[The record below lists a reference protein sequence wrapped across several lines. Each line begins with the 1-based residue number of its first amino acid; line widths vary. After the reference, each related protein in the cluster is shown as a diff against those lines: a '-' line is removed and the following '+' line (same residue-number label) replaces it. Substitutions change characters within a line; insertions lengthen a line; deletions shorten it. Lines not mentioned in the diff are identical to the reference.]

1 MLDILEEY
9 CQLRQYK
16 VARIDGQTRGSDRQ
30 EAIDAFSRPDSD
42 YFIFLLSTRAGGL
55 GINLTAADTVIIYD
69 SDWNPQNDSQATAR
83 CHRIGQKQEVS
94 VYRLLTRHTY
104 EYEMFERASR
114 KLAIETVV
122 LDRDAISTR
131 SSANA
136 NGVTSE
142 LPSNPNEIPLAVLDS
157 METTKDVDTPGV
169 PSETSPITDET
180 PAIPVETPI
189 ESAEIANQETNTNEM
204 EVEEANGQLA
214 DLPESDSEMKKSV
227 WSSDEDFVI
236 SEEEADEES
245 VITKTTQEDASVAD
259 KMVDDEYG
267 VPAVPVIPVNCD
279 QLKNED
285 VNNILKE
292 VLKQFAVTQIDFF
305 APEWTQVLPDEHW
318 LKKELMQVAGEVLE
332 GINTIKDADN
342 YKYSADNEYIKKLDV
357 TDVSLSEGRVSVKM
371 SVDANIY
378 YGILS
383 ELTGTKILNE
393 YELIS
398 TIRDLA
404 LRKKEY
410 ESVSDAVTDVN
421 MSGFGVVTPV
431 RSAIELEE
439 PVVIKNG
446 NKYGVKIKAK
456 VPSVNMLKTQINV
469 EIAPIVGTKNQAEDL
484 INYIKDNTKDNPDGI
499 WDTNIFGKTIEQIV
513 NDGIYEKTHNITKD
527 NMDKIGET
535 IEKVMNE
542 NSGLVCLIV

>member
-1 MLDILEEY
+1 MDGKELVSGAAYDVYMDIKKRTNGEIYFGVVGPVRTGKSTFIKRFMELCVLPSMKDDNKRKRAQDELPQSSGGTTVMTVEPKFIPSEAALISPFEGINMKVRLVDCVGFMVEGANGHLDNGKERMVKTPWDTKEI
-9 CQLRQYK
+9 
-16 VARIDGQTRGSDRQ
+16 
-30 EAIDAFSRPDSD
+30 AFSKAAEIGTKKVINDHSTIGIVVTTDGSFTEIDRTNYIVAEKKTINELKKINKPFVVILNSD
-42 YFIFLLSTRAGGL
+42 KPYATKTR
-55 GINLTAADTVIIYD
+55 
-69 SDWNPQNDSQATAR
+69 
-83 CHRIGQKQEVS
+83 E
-94 VYRLLTRHTY
+94 
-104 EYEMFERASR
+104 
-114 KLAIETVV
+114 
-122 LDRDAISTR
+122 
-131 SSANA
+131 
-136 NGVTSE
+136 
-142 LPSNPNEIPLAVLDS
+142 LAVS
-157 METTKDVDTPGV
+157 M
-169 PSETSPITDET
+169 
-180 PAIPVETPI
+180 
-189 ESAEIANQETNTNEM
+189 SADYE
-204 EVEEANGQLA
+204 
-214 DLPESDSEMKKSV
+214 
-227 WSSDEDFVI
+227 
-236 SEEEADEES
+236 
-245 VITKTTQEDASVAD
+245 
-259 KMVDDEYG
+259 
-267 VPAVPVIPVNCD
+267 VPVIPVNCD

-469 EIAPIVGTKNQAEDL
+469 EIAPIVGSEQQAKDL
-484 INYIKDNTKDNPDGI
+484 VDYIESAAQKEQDGI
-499 WDTNIFGKTIEQIV
+499 WNTNIFGKSIEQIV
-513 NDGIYEKTHNITKD
+513 EDGMNAKINQMTDSCQQKLQDALKKIINDSNVGI
-527 NMDKIGET
+527 
-535 IEKVMNE
+535 
-542 NSGLVCLIV
+542 VCIII

>member
-1 MLDILEEY
+1 MDGKELVSGAAYDVYMDIKKRTNGEIYFGVVGPVRTGKSTFIKRFMELCVLPSMKDDNKRKRAQDELPQSSGGTTVMTVEPKFIPSEAALISPFERINMKVRLVDCVGFMVEGANGHLDNGKERMVKTPWDTKEI
-9 CQLRQYK
+9 
-16 VARIDGQTRGSDRQ
+16 
-30 EAIDAFSRPDSD
+30 AFSKAAEIGTKKVINDHSTIGIVVTTDGSFTEIDRTNYVAAEKKTINELKKINKPFVVILNSD
-42 YFIFLLSTRAGGL
+42 KPY
-55 GINLTAADTVIIYD
+55 AAKT
-69 SDWNPQNDSQATAR
+69 
-83 CHRIGQKQEVS
+83 KE
-94 VYRLLTRHTY
+94 
-104 EYEMFERASR
+104 
-114 KLAIETVV
+114 
-122 LDRDAISTR
+122 
-131 SSANA
+131 
-136 NGVTSE
+136 
-142 LPSNPNEIPLAVLDS
+142 LAVN
-157 METTKDVDTPGV
+157 M
-169 PSETSPITDET
+169 
-180 PAIPVETPI
+180 
-189 ESAEIANQETNTNEM
+189 SADYE
-204 EVEEANGQLA
+204 
-214 DLPESDSEMKKSV
+214 
-227 WSSDEDFVI
+227 
-236 SEEEADEES
+236 
-245 VITKTTQEDASVAD
+245 
-259 KMVDDEYG
+259 
-267 VPAVPVIPVNCD
+267 VPVIPVNCD